1 MKTSIRFSIVKK
13 MTIGITVLTLS
24 FIIALGTIIYARV
37 HALNNEQFYEK
48 LNQSL
53 NLMDVT
59 MRNYFESIATSVKLF
74 SETNLIKEDN
84 DNIKS
89 YVGMTDASGKIAMT
103 PLENGEYE
111 AGVYRLARA
120 FVNNKPELLGM
131 SLALESNGAFT
142 RYPEVARTNNYDSR
156 TRSWYADAVKANGKV
171 HFSKAYTTSAGET
184 VVVAS
189 RTVKTEGGKIRG
201 VVTTDADLSNLKDL
215 FRSISGSDYK
225 KTSIILCDA
234 DGSIL
239 VDTIHS
245 ANLFKNIREVGIKG
259 LAQFRNG
266 QEISFRERIEGHGC
280 EIRTIASKNGVIPL
294 NYVVVVPDVESK
306 KSNKAIVRA
315 LLLFLAIAIATSI
328 ISSGIFGRKIASP
341 LLKVTGILK
350 NISEGD
356 GDLTQRLP
364 KLSKDEIGELS
375 EYFNAVMKKLSIS
388 ISSVKVESETMHDI
402 GKNLAENV
410 NETASATTE
419 ISANIENMRSQVE
432 SQAAGVEETTATMKS
447 IVEGIRRLNT
457 DIDSQSES
465 VDNSSSAIDQLVSNI
480 RSVTAILEKNSET
493 VEKLTNS
500 AEKGRTLIAE
510 TVDLTQKISEDSKG
524 LMDATKIIQNIASQ
538 TNLLAM
544 NAAIEAAHAG
554 ETGKGFAVVSD
565 EIRKLAEDSS
575 AQGKHI
581 SDVLS
586 KLGQLIATVAK
597 SAESIQHQ
605 FAIIFTNTQAVS
617 TQEEVIKSAMEEQS
631 AGSQQV
637 LDAMRQITAHTAN
650 VKTEAAAMNEGS
662 TQILDEMSK
671 LASLTA
677 EINSGMNEMTAGVVE
692 INTTMQEINQK
703 SAETSGS
710 ISKVAEVL
718 GTFKV

>member
-74 SETNLIKEDN
+74 SETDLIKEDN

-120 FVNNKPELLGM
+120 FVNNKPELLGV

-189 RTVKTEGGKIRG
+189 RIVKTEGGKIRG
-201 VVTTDADLSNLKDL
+201 VVTTDADLSNLNDL
-215 FRSISGSDYK
+215 FRSISGTDYK
-225 KTSIILCDA
+225 KTSVILCDA

-245 ANLFKNIREVGIKG
+245 TNLFKNIREVGIKG

-306 KSNKAIVRA
+306 KSNQAIVRA

-341 LLKVTGILK
+341 LLTVTGILK

-375 EYFNAVMKKLSIS
+375 EYFNAVMEKLSIS
-388 ISSVKVESETMHDI
+388 ISSVKVESETMHGI

-447 IVEGIRRLNT
+447 IVEEIRRLNT

-703 SAETSGS
+703 SADTSGS

>member
-1 MKTSIRFSIVKK
+1 M
-13 MTIGITVLTLS
+13 
-24 FIIALGTIIYARV
+24 
-37 HALNNEQFYEK
+37 
-48 LNQSL
+48 
-53 NLMDVT
+53 
-59 MRNYFESIATSVKLF
+59 
-74 SETNLIKEDN
+74 
-84 DNIKS
+84 
-89 YVGMTDASGKIAMT
+89 
-103 PLENGEYE
+103 
-111 AGVYRLARA
+111 
-120 FVNNKPELLGM
+120 
-131 SLALESNGAFT
+131 
-142 RYPEVARTNNYDSR
+142 
-156 TRSWYADAVKANGKV
+156 
-171 HFSKAYTTSAGET
+171 
-184 VVVAS
+184 
-189 RTVKTEGGKIRG
+189 
-201 VVTTDADLSNLKDL
+201 
-215 FRSISGSDYK
+215 
-225 KTSIILCDA
+225 
-234 DGSIL
+234 
-239 VDTIHS
+239 
-245 ANLFKNIREVGIKG
+245 
-259 LAQFRNG
+259 
-266 QEISFRERIEGHGC
+266 
-280 EIRTIASKNGVIPL
+280 
-294 NYVVVVPDVESK
+294 
-306 KSNKAIVRA
+306 
-315 LLLFLAIAIATSI
+315 
-328 ISSGIFGRKIASP
+328 
-341 LLKVTGILK
+341 
-350 NISEGD
+350 
-356 GDLTQRLP
+356 
-364 KLSKDEIGELS
+364 
-375 EYFNAVMKKLSIS
+375 
-388 ISSVKVESETMHDI
+388 
-402 GKNLAENV
+402 
-410 NETASATTE
+410 
-419 ISANIENMRSQVE
+419 
-432 SQAAGVEETTATMKS
+432 
-447 IVEGIRRLNT
+447 
-457 DIDSQSES
+457 
-465 VDNSSSAIDQLVSNI
+465 SNI
-480 RSVTAILEKNSET
+480 RSVTNILEENSET

-662 TQILDEMSK
+662 TQILNEMSK

-677 EINSGMNEMTAGVVE
+677 EINSGMNEMTTGVVE

-703 SAETSGS
+703 SADTSGS

>member
-1 MKTSIRFSIVKK
+1 MNRTITVSLVKK
-13 MTIGITVLTLS
+13 MTIGITFLTLS
-24 FIIALGTIIYARV
+24 FVIALGTIIYVRV
-37 HALNNEQFYEK
+37 QNLNNAQFSEK
-48 LNQSL
+48 LSQSL

-59 MRNYFESIATSVKLF
+59 MRNHFESIATSTKLF
-74 SETNLIKEDN
+74 SDTDLVKEDN

-89 YVGMTDASGKIAMT
+89 YVNLTSSSGKIAMT

-111 AGVYRLARA
+111 ASVYRLARA
-120 FVNNKPELLGM
+120 FVNDKAELLGV

-142 RYPEVARTNNYDSR
+142 RYPEVARSNNYDSR
-156 TRSWYADAVKANGKV
+156 SRSWYTDAVKANGKV

-184 VVVAS
+184 VIVAS
-189 RTVKTEGGKIRG
+189 CIVKTDSGKLRG
-201 VVTTDADLSNLKDL
+201 VVTADADLSNLQEL
-215 FRSISGSDYK
+215 FRSISGSDNT
-225 KTSIILCDA
+225 KTSVILCDE

-239 VDTIHS
+239 VDTIHPE
-245 ANLFKNIREVGIKG
+245 NLFKSIREIGIKG
-259 LAQFRNG
+259 LANFQNG
-266 QEISFRERIEGHGC
+266 KEMSFRERLDGYGFEV
-280 EIRTIASKNGVIPL
+280 RTIPSKNGFIPL
-294 NYVVVVPDVESK
+294 NYVVIVPDVESK
-306 KSNKAIVRA
+306 KSNQAIVKA
-315 LLLFLAIAIATSI
+315 MLLLLVVAIIVSI
-328 ISSGIFGRKIASP
+328 IVSNLFGRTIASP
-341 LLKVTGILK
+341 LLKVTNILK

-375 EYFNAVMKKLSIS
+375 GHFNAVMEKLSAS
-388 ISSVKVESETMHDI
+388 ISSVKDESKTMHNI
-402 GKNLAENV
+402 GRTLADNV

-419 ISANIENMRSQVE
+419 ISSNIESMRVQVQ
-432 SQAAGVEETTATMKS
+432 SQAAGVEETTATMRS
-447 IVEGIRRLNT
+447 IVDGISRLNA

-465 VDNSSSAIDQLVSNI
+465 VANSSSAIDQLVSNI
-480 RSVTAILEKNSET
+480 RSVTGILEENSRT
-493 VEKLTNS
+493 VENLTSS
-500 AEKGRTLIAE
+500 AEEGRTLIAK

-524 LMDATKIIQNIASQ
+524 LMDASKIIQNIASQ

-581 SDVLS
+581 SDVLF

-617 TQEEVIKSAMEEQS
+617 NQEAVIKSAMEEQS

-637 LDAMRQITAHTAN
+637 LDAMKQINTLTTN
-650 VKTEAAAMNEGS
+650 VKTESAAMKEGS
-662 TQILDEMSK
+662 VQILDEMSK

-677 EINSGMNEMTAGVVE
+677 QINSGMSEMTAGVVE
-692 INTTMQEINQK
+692 ISTTMQDINQK
-703 SAETSGS
+703 SSETSDS

-718 GTFKV
+718 GSFKV